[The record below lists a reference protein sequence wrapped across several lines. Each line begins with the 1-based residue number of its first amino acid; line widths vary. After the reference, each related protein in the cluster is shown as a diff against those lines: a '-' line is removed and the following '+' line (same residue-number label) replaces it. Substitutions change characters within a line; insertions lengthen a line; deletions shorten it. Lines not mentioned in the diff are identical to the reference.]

1 MIYRNKTELVGDKY
15 LRSVSGGKD
24 STAMMLYMK
33 ECLIDPEMIDYVFM
47 DTGWEDVQTYQY
59 LDYLEQTLGIQINRI
74 RRHVQIK
81 EEHQEIYDKCLNILG
96 RDYSDFLAMALNKG
110 MFASGRFKYC
120 TIELKINPFQ
130 SFIDGLEYEPVSCV
144 GIRREESTR
153 RSTYAEWEFNDG
165 FNVWVYR
172 PIIDF
177 TEQQVID
184 IHQRHSVMPNPLY
197 LQGSHRVGCY
207 PCINSNKKELAH
219 FPKEHAHYRV
229 IELLEKYISSKR
241 GKEVTF
247 FKHKTI
253 DQILDWAKT
262 SHGGKQYFL
271 FNNDNPTCEKWGMC
285 GI

>member
-1 MIYRNKTELVGDKY
+1 MITHNNQLKGDKY
-15 LRSVSGGKD
+15 LLSVSGGKD
-24 STAMMLYMK
+24 STAMALFMK
-33 ECLIDPEMIDYVFM
+33 ECLVDPELIDYVFI

-59 LDYLEQTLGIQINRI
+59 LDYLESELGITINRI

-81 EEHQEIYDKCLNILG
+81 EEHQDIYSQCLNILG

-130 SFIDGLEYEPVSCV
+130 SFIDRLDYEPVSCV
-144 GIRREESTR
+144 GIRREESHK
-153 RSTYAEWEFNDG
+153 RSKYLEWEYNEG

-177 TEQQVID
+177 TEQQVIE
-184 IHQRHSVMPNPLY
+184 IHARHNIAPNPLY
-197 LQGSHRVGCY
+197 LNGSHRVGCY
-207 PCINSNKKELAH
+207 PCINSNKKELLN
-219 FPKEHAHYRV
+219 FPKEHAHYQV
-229 IELLEKYISSKR
+229 IKLLEEYISLTR

-247 FKHKTI
+247 FKHRTI
-253 DQILDWAKT
+253 DQILEWAKT

-271 FNNDNPTCEKWGMC
+271 FNTESPTCEKWGMC

>member
-1 MIYRNKTELVGDKY
+1 MIKHNNELVGDKY
-15 LRSVSGGKD
+15 LLSVSGGKD
-24 STAMMLYMK
+24 STAMILFMK
-33 ECLIDPEMIDYVFM
+33 ECLIDPELVDYVFM
-47 DTGWEDVQTYQY
+47 DTGWEGIETYTY
-59 LDYLEQTLGIQINRI
+59 LDYLESELGITINRI

-81 EEHQEIYDKCLNILG
+81 EEHQEIYSQCLKILN

-144 GIRREESTR
+144 GIRREESHK
-153 RSTYAEWEFNDG
+153 RSTYSEWEYNEG
-165 FNVWVYR
+165 FDVWVYR

-184 IHQRHSVMPNPLY
+184 IHRRHSVMPNPLY

-207 PCINSNKKELAH
+207 PCINSNKKELLH
-219 FPKEHAHYRV
+219 FPKEHAHYQV
-229 IELLEKYISSKR
+229 IKLLEEYISLTR

-247 FKHKTI
+247 FKHRTI
-253 DQILDWAKT
+253 DQILEWAKT

-271 FNNDNPTCEKWGMC
+271 FNTESPTCEKWGMC